1 MRGNVMKLGEKQIE
15 KIYKHVDLGNKQ
27 IVMLDVM
34 GDKSVSISEKLANI
48 YCIDQEKNIIW
59 QVSEIKTKPP
69 YDNDGFVYLSKND
82 QGKIIADR
90 FSGFTYEINPD
101 TGEATRTG
109 FHK

>member
-1 MRGNVMKLGEKQIE
+1 MKLSEKQIA
-15 KIYKHVDLGNKQ
+15 KIYKQVELGNKQ

-34 GDKSVSISEKLANI
+34 GDKSISISEKLANI
-48 YCIDQEKNIIW
+48 YSIDQEKNIIW

-90 FSGFTYEINPD
+90 FSGFTYEIDPE